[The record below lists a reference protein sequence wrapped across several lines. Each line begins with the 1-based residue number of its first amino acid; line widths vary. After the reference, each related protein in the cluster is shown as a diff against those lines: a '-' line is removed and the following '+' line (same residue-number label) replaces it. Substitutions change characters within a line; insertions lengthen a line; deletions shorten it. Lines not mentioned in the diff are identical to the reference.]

1 MCAPSKGRK
10 SGNGW
15 DGEKGREREKERR
28 LETKGQRKRQGRE
41 LHGERQNELD
51 GARRKHRKRTKK
63 KEKESEISRTH
74 ARENAH
80 SSGGVSSAK
89 RNARSKQKRRNSLK
103 LTCFSLLQCCF
114 SFLRAFTEAIS
125 KSKITSGR
133 SGLLRKFKL
142 PESTRCT
149 RSMEPL
155 SFAYREGQ
163 RSWRMLKLT
172 NSRDT
177 IVDILRLS
185 LSLPHPPG
193 IYDFILS
200 CRVVPEASI

>member
-80 SSGGVSSAK
+80 SSGGVVRETQRAEQTETKELAK
-89 RNARSKQKRRNSLK
+89 INVFFLATMLLFFLTRFYRSY
-103 LTCFSLLQCCF
+103 
-114 SFLRAFTEAIS
+114 I
-125 KSKITSGR
+125 
-133 SGLLRKFKL
+133 
-142 PESTRCT
+142 
-149 RSMEPL
+149 
-155 SFAYREGQ
+155 
-163 RSWRMLKLT
+163 
-172 NSRDT
+172 
-177 IVDILRLS
+177 
-185 LSLPHPPG
+185 
-193 IYDFILS
+193 
-200 CRVVPEASI
+200 